1 MIGFE
6 RARVIGGCSSHNGC
20 AAIWGSRADYDGWL
34 ALGMAGWSADELLP
48 LFREANRRMR
58 VRSYRPEEITPFH
71 DACLRAATEAGI
83 PAADDLNDLDADEGI
98 AASPVNIVDGVRWNA
113 AFAYLDPVRH
123 RPGLTILGKTPVSHV
138 ITDGQRV
145 TGVAVVMPSGIETV
159 AAGRVVVSA
168 GAYESPTILLR
179 SGIGDPDTLRA
190 VGVEPRHPLPGVGQN
205 LHDHPSV
212 RLAFAGSPELIRR
225 MEAFAGEGWMPEEQT
240 IAKLRSPLY
249 PSDQAGFDLHVYPVG
264 GPEPADGGWHWYVP
278 VACMTPRSRGSV
290 SLRSPDPLDRPRIDH
305 RYQSDPDGHDAAVL
319 AAGLE
324 IARDFAACSTLA
336 DLLGTEIEPG
346 PEVRTS
352 DTVAAWVRR
361 TGEHYYH
368 PVGTC
373 KMGLADDPM
382 AVCDPRGKVYGFDNL
397 YVADCSL
404 MPVIPRANTNIPA
417 VVVGECIGRLLLDGN
432 TS

>member
-1 MIGFE
+1 
-6 RARVIGGCSSHNGC
+6 
-20 AAIWGSRADYDGWL
+20 L
-34 ALGMAGWSADELLP
+34 TLGMAGWSADELLP

-71 DACLRAATEAGI
+71 DACLQAATEAGV

-123 RPGLTILGKTPVSHV
+123 RPGLTILGKTPVSH
-138 ITDGQRV
+138 IIIDGQRV

-190 VGVEPRHPLPGVGQN
+190 VGVDPRHPLPGVGQN

-212 RLAFAGSPELIRR
+212 RLAFAGSAELIRR

-264 GPEPADGGWHWYVP
+264 GPEPGDGGWHWYVP
-278 VACMTPRSRGSV
+278 VACMTPAIPRLGFAA
-290 SLRSPDPLDRPRIDH
+290 LARSPGPAADRPPLPVGPRWPRRRRARRRFGDRPRH
-305 RYQSDPDGHDAAVL
+305 RGVFDAGGPAGDRDRAGTRGPDAGYGCGLGPPDGRA
-319 AAGLE
+319 
-324 IARDFAACSTLA
+324 
-336 DLLGTEIEPG
+336 LLPSGRHLQDG
-346 PEVRTS
+346 PRG
-352 DTVAAWVRR
+352 R
-361 TGEHYYH
+361 
-368 PVGTC
+368 
-373 KMGLADDPM
+373 PM

-417 VVVGECIGRLLLDGN
+417 VVVGERIGRLLLDGN